1 MVSIIFFFCVPLAA
15 AFTIHSTSPCIA
27 CQASRQIL
35 PPHTATPA
43 VSVNFLRKK
52 LLRRANIGRFNLY
65 VHVYMCVMLTIPAFS
80 CLNSPTGTYQP
91 DTTNATECYSCPP
104 GKHQPA
110 TGQSQC
116 LSCDNGTFSQ
126 LGASNCQACD
136 RFVII
141 FWQSQSHTLPSNVMS
156 TCFISAVAR

>member
-1 MVSIIFFFCVPLAA
+1 MVCDAG
-15 AFTIHSTSPCIA
+15 
-27 CQASRQIL
+27 
-35 PPHTATPA
+35 
-43 VSVNFLRKK
+43 
-52 LLRRANIGRFNLY
+52 RRANEAIEATQCVSCDSGKSSREESISCAPCAKGFSSPPTSSVCIKCYAGRLNTFNGSGE
-65 VHVYMCVMLTIPAFS
+65 CQECSAGKF
-80 CLNSPTGTYQP
+80 QP
-91 DTTNATECYSCPP
+91 DTTNATECYYCPP